1 MNRNNRIN
9 ERQGDRQLRL
19 PGNTDRGPVN
29 FESRKAVREG
39 EIMAIASTEVVSVPP
54 TMTIIGAIE
63 KMTEC
68 GFRRLPVTDAG
79 TRRLRGIVTAG
90 DIIDMM
96 GGGNKFNLVKKK
108 HAGNLVAAIN
118 ESVRAIM
125 TEKVLTIGND
135 AKIADAASLIVGKK
149 MGGLPIVDARETLV
163 GIVTERDVMKVLSSE
178 KGQGLV
184 EEIMSTSLKVT
195 GPDSPIGEAT
205 KEMITQHFRRLP
217 VVKYDV
223 LYGIITATYIMKY
236 LGTGQVFQRM
246 VTGNVAEVMALPVR
260 TLVSGNLHTIDPKK
274 NVNDAA
280 REMLAR
286 NVGALPVIE
295 DAKLVGLVTEFDLV
309 KAFARREA

>member
-19 PGNTDRGPVN
+19 PGNSDRGPVN

-63 KMTEC
+63 KMTDC

-90 DIIDMM
+90 DVIDMM
-96 GGGNKFNLVKKK
+96 GGGNKFNLVRKK
-108 HAGNLVAAIN
+108 HAGNLLAAIN
-118 ESVRAIM
+118 ESVREIM
-125 TEKVLTIGND
+125 TEKVITIRND
-135 AKIADAASLIVGKK
+135 AKIADAASLIVGKR
-149 MGGLPIVDARETLV
+149 MGGLPIVDNGEVLV

-178 KGQGLV
+178 KNQGLV

-195 GPDSPIGEAT
+195 GPETPIGEAT

-217 VVKYDV
+217 VVKDDV
-223 LYGIITATYIMKY
+223 LYGIITATDVMKY
-236 LGTGQVFQRM
+236 LGTGQVFERM

-274 NVNDAA
+274 NINEAA

-309 KAFARREA
+309 KAFARR

>member
-1 MNRNNRIN
+1 MNRNSRIN

-39 EIMAIASTEVVSVPP
+39 EIMAIASRDVVSVPP

-79 TRRLRGIVTAG
+79 TRKLRGIVTAG

-96 GGGNKFNLVKKK
+96 GGGNKYNLVKKK
-108 HAGNLVAAIN
+108 HGGNLLPALN
-118 ESVRAIM
+118 ESIREIM
-125 TEKVLTIGND
+125 TSKVVTLQSD
-135 AKIADAASLIVGKK
+135 AKIADAASLIVKK
-149 MGGLPIVDARETLV
+149 HIGGLPVVDEEEVLA
-163 GIVTERDVMKVLSSE
+163 GIVTERDVMKVLSAE
-178 KGQGLV
+178 RRAGLV
-184 EEIMSTSLKVT
+184 EEAMSTALKVT
-195 GPDSPIGEAT
+195 GPETPIGEAT
-205 KEMITQHFRRLP
+205 REMIAHRFRRLP
-217 VVKYDV
+217 VVKDDV
-223 LYGIITATYIMKY
+223 LYGIVTATDIMKY

-274 NVNDAA
+274 NVNEAA

-295 DAKLVGLVTEFDLV
+295 DARLVGLITEFDLV
-309 KAFARREA
+309 KAFTRR

>member
-39 EIMAIASTEVVSVPP
+39 EIMAIASRDVVSVPP
-54 TMTIIGAIE
+54 TMTIIGAVE

-79 TRRLRGIVTAG
+79 TRKLRGIVTAG

-96 GGGNKFNLVKKK
+96 GGGNKYNLVKKK
-108 HAGNLVAAIN
+108 HAGKLLPALN
-118 ESVRAIM
+118 ESIREIM
-125 TEKVLTIGND
+125 TEKVVTLASD
-135 AKIADAASLIVGKK
+135 AKIADAATLIVEKR
-149 MGGLPIVDARETLV
+149 MGGLPIVDVGEVLC
-163 GIVTERDVMKVLSSE
+163 GIVTERDVMKVLSAERS
-178 KGQGLV
+178 QGLV
-184 EEIMSTSLKVT
+184 EDIMSTGLKVT
-195 GPDSPIGEAT
+195 GPETTVGEAT
-205 KEMITQHFRRLP
+205 KEMITHRFRRLP
-217 VVKYDV
+217 VVKDDV
-223 LYGIITATYIMKY
+223 LYGIVTATDIMKY
-236 LGTGQVFQRM
+236 LGSGQVFQRM

-260 TLVSGNLHTIDPKK
+260 TLVSANLHTIDPKK
-274 NVNDAA
+274 NVNEAA

-295 DAKLVGLVTEFDLV
+295 DARLVGLVTEFDLV
-309 KAFARREA
+309 KAFARR

>member
-9 ERQGDRQLRL
+9 KQGDRLL
-19 PGNTDRGPVN
+19 KMPGKFDRGPVN
-29 FESRKAVREG
+29 FESRIATREG
-39 EIMAIASTEVVSVPP
+39 EIMAIASREVVSVPP
-54 TMTIIGAIE
+54 TITIIGAIE
-63 KMTEC
+63 KMTVC

-96 GGGNKFNLVKKK
+96 GGGNKFNLVRKK
-108 HAGNLVAAIN
+108 HAGNLLAAIN
-118 ESVRAIM
+118 ESVREIM
-125 TEKVLTIGND
+125 TEKVLTIGSD
-135 AKIADAASLIVGKK
+135 AKIADTASLIVGKRV
-149 MGGLPIVDARETLV
+149 GGLPIVDTGEVLV

-178 KGQGLV
+178 KNQGLV

-195 GPDSPIGEAT
+195 GPETPIGEAT
-205 KEMITQHFRRLP
+205 KKMITHHFRRLP
-217 VVKYDV
+217 VVKNDV
-223 LYGIITATYIMKY
+223 LYGIITATDIMKY

-246 VTGNVAEVMALPVR
+246 VTGNVVEVMALPVR

-274 NVNDAA
+274 NINEAA

-295 DAKLVGLVTEFDLV
+295 DAKLVGLITEFDLV
-309 KAFARREA
+309 KAFARR

>member
-9 ERQGDRQLRL
+9 ERQGDRQMRL
-19 PGNTDRGPVN
+19 PGNSDRGPVN

-39 EIMAIASTEVVSVPP
+39 EIMAIASRDVISVPP

-79 TRRLRGIVTAG
+79 TRKLRGIVTAG

-96 GGGNKFNLVKKK
+96 GGGNKYNLVRKK
-108 HAGNLVAAIN
+108 HGGNLLSALN
-118 ESVRAIM
+118 ESVREIM
-125 TEKVLTIGND
+125 TEKVVTVRTD
-135 AKIADAASLIVGKK
+135 AKIADAAALIVEKK
-149 MGGLPIVDARETLV
+149 MGGLPILEADEVLA

-178 KGQGLV
+178 KSTALV
-184 EEIMSTSLKVT
+184 EEVMSTALKVT
-195 GPDSPIGEAT
+195 GPETPIGDAT
-205 KEMITQHFRRLP
+205 REMITHRFRRLP
-217 VVKYDV
+217 VVKDDV
-223 LYGIITATYIMKY
+223 LYGIITATDIMKY

-260 TLVSGNLHTIDPKK
+260 TLVSGNLHTTDPKK
-274 NVNDAA
+274 NVNEAA

-295 DAKLVGLVTEFDLV
+295 DARLVGLVTEFDLV
-309 KAFARREA
+309 KAFLRR

>member
-1 MNRNNRIN
+1 MNRNSRIN
-9 ERQGDRQLRL
+9 KQGDRLL
-19 PGNTDRGPVN
+19 KMPGKFDRGPVN
-29 FESRKAVREG
+29 FESRIAAREG
-39 EIMAIASTEVVSVPP
+39 EIMAIASREVVSVPP
-54 TMTIIGAIE
+54 TITIIGAIE
-63 KMTEC
+63 KMTVC

-79 TRRLRGIVTAG
+79 THRLRGIVTAG

-96 GGGNKFNLVKKK
+96 GGGNKFNLVRKK
-108 HAGNLVAAIN
+108 HAGNLLAAIN
-118 ESVRAIM
+118 ESVREIM

-135 AKIADAASLIVGKK
+135 AKIADAASLIVEKR
-149 MGGLPIVDARETLV
+149 MGGLPIVDNEGVLV
-163 GIVTERDVMKVLSSE
+163 GIVTEWDVMKVLSSE
-178 KGQGLV
+178 KSQGLV

-195 GPDSPIGEAT
+195 GPETPIGEAT
-205 KEMITQHFRRLP
+205 KEMITHHFRRLP
-217 VVKYDV
+217 VVKDDV
-223 LYGIITATYIMKY
+223 LYGIITATDIMKY

-274 NVNDAA
+274 NINEAA

-309 KAFARREA
+309 NAFARR

>member
-1 MNRNNRIN
+1 MNRNNRIH

-19 PGNTDRGPVN
+19 PGNSDRGPVN

-63 KMTEC
+63 KMTDC

-90 DIIDMM
+90 DVIDMM
-96 GGGNKFNLVKKK
+96 GGGNKFNLVRKK
-108 HAGNLVAAIN
+108 HAGNLLAAIN
-118 ESVRAIM
+118 ESVREIM
-125 TEKVLTIGND
+125 TEKVITIRND
-135 AKIADAASLIVGKK
+135 AKIADAASLIVGKR
-149 MGGLPIVDARETLV
+149 MGGLPIVDNGEVLV

-178 KGQGLV
+178 KNQGLV

-195 GPDSPIGEAT
+195 GPETPIGEAT

-217 VVKYDV
+217 VVKDDV
-223 LYGIITATYIMKY
+223 LYGIITATDIMKY
-236 LGTGQVFQRM
+236 LGTGQVFERM

-274 NVNDAA
+274 NINEAA

-309 KAFARREA
+309 NAFIRR

>member
-1 MNRNNRIN
+1 
-9 ERQGDRQLRL
+9 
-19 PGNTDRGPVN
+19 
-29 FESRKAVREG
+29 
-39 EIMAIASTEVVSVPP
+39 MAIASTEVVSVPP

-63 KMTEC
+63 KMTDC

-90 DIIDMM
+90 DVIDMM
-96 GGGNKFNLVKKK
+96 GGGNKFNLVRKK
-108 HAGNLVAAIN
+108 HAGNLLAAIN
-118 ESVRAIM
+118 ESVREIM
-125 TEKVLTIGND
+125 TEKVITIRND
-135 AKIADAASLIVGKK
+135 AKIADAASLIVGKR
-149 MGGLPIVDARETLV
+149 MGGLPIVDNGEVLV

-178 KGQGLV
+178 KNQGLV

-195 GPDSPIGEAT
+195 GPETPIGEAT

-217 VVKYDV
+217 VVKDDV
-223 LYGIITATYIMKY
+223 LYGIITATDIMKY
-236 LGTGQVFQRM
+236 LGTGQVFERM

-274 NVNDAA
+274 NINEAA

-309 KAFARREA
+309 KAFARR

>member
-9 ERQGDRQLRL
+9 KQGDRLL
-19 PGNTDRGPVN
+19 KMPGKFDRGPVN
-29 FESRKAVREG
+29 FESRIAAREG
-39 EIMAIASTEVVSVPP
+39 EIMAIASKEVVSVPP
-54 TMTIIGAIE
+54 TITIIGAIE
-63 KMTEC
+63 KMTVC

-79 TRRLRGIVTAG
+79 THRLRGIVTAG

-96 GGGNKFNLVKKK
+96 GGGNKFNLVRKK
-108 HAGNLVAAIN
+108 HAGNLLAAIN
-118 ESVRAIM
+118 ESVREIM

-135 AKIADAASLIVGKK
+135 AKIADAASLIVEKR
-149 MGGLPIVDARETLV
+149 MGGLPIVDNEGVLV
-163 GIVTERDVMKVLSSE
+163 GIVTEWDVMKVLSSE
-178 KGQGLV
+178 KSQGLV

-195 GPDSPIGEAT
+195 GPETPIGEAT
-205 KEMITQHFRRLP
+205 KEMITHHFRRLP
-217 VVKYDV
+217 VVKDDV
-223 LYGIITATYIMKY
+223 LYGIITATDIMKY

-274 NVNDAA
+274 NINEAA

-309 KAFARREA
+309 KAFARR

>member
-1 MNRNNRIN
+1 MNRNSRIN
-9 ERQGDRQLRL
+9 KQGDRLL
-19 PGNTDRGPVN
+19 KMPGKFDRGPVN
-29 FESRKAVREG
+29 FESRIAAREG
-39 EIMAIASTEVVSVPP
+39 EIMAIASTVVVSVPP

-96 GGGNKFNLVKKK
+96 GGGNKFNLVRKK
-108 HAGNLVAAIN
+108 HAGNLLAAIN
-118 ESVRAIM
+118 ESVREIM
-125 TEKVLTIGND
+125 TEKVLTIRND
-135 AKIADAASLIVGKK
+135 AKIADAASLIVEKR
-149 MGGLPIVDARETLV
+149 MGGLPIVDTGGVLV

-178 KGQGLV
+178 KSQGLV

-195 GPDSPIGEAT
+195 GPETPIGEAT
-205 KEMITQHFRRLP
+205 KEMITHHFRRLP
-217 VVKYDV
+217 VVKDDV
-223 LYGIITATYIMKY
+223 LYGIITATDIMKY

-274 NVNDAA
+274 NINEAA

-309 KAFARREA
+309 NAFIRR

>member
-9 ERQGDRQLRL
+9 KQGDRLL
-19 PGNTDRGPVN
+19 KMPGKFDRGPVN
-29 FESRKAVREG
+29 FESRIATREG
-39 EIMAIASTEVVSVPP
+39 EIMAIASREVVSVPP
-54 TMTIIGAIE
+54 TIAIIGAIE
-63 KMTEC
+63 KMTVC

-96 GGGNKFNLVKKK
+96 GGGNKFNLVRKK
-108 HAGNLVAAIN
+108 HSGNLLAAIN
-118 ESVRAIM
+118 ESVREIM
-125 TEKVLTIGND
+125 TEKVLTIGSD
-135 AKIADAASLIVGKK
+135 AKIADTASLIVKK
-149 MGGLPIVDARETLV
+149 RVGGLPIVDAGEVLV

-178 KGQGLV
+178 KNQGLV

-195 GPDSPIGEAT
+195 GPETPIGEAT
-205 KEMITQHFRRLP
+205 KEMITHHFRRLP
-217 VVKYDV
+217 VVKNDV
-223 LYGIITATYIMKY
+223 LYGIITATDIMKY

-274 NVNDAA
+274 NINEAA

-309 KAFARREA
+309 KAFARR

>member
-9 ERQGDRQLRL
+9 KQGDRLL
-19 PGNTDRGPVN
+19 KMPGKFDRGPVN
-29 FESRKAVREG
+29 FESRIATREG
-39 EIMAIASTEVVSVPP
+39 EIMAIASREVVSVPP

-96 GGGNKFNLVKKK
+96 GGGNKFNLVRKK
-108 HAGNLVAAIN
+108 HAGNLLAAIN
-118 ESVRAIM
+118 ESVREIM
-125 TEKVLTIGND
+125 TEKVLTIGSD
-135 AKIADAASLIVGKK
+135 AKIADTASLIVEK
-149 MGGLPIVDARETLV
+149 MVGGLPIVDTGEVLV

-178 KGQGLV
+178 KNQGLV

-195 GPDSPIGEAT
+195 GPETPIGEAT
-205 KEMITQHFRRLP
+205 KEMITHRFRRLP
-217 VVKYDV
+217 VVKDDV
-223 LYGIITATYIMKY
+223 LYGIITATDIMKY

-274 NVNDAA
+274 NINEAA

-309 KAFARREA
+309 KAFARR

>member
-1 MNRNNRIN
+1 MNRNTSIN
-9 ERQGDRQLRL
+9 TRQGDRQLRL
-19 PGNTDRGPVN
+19 PGNSDRGPVN
-29 FESRKAVREG
+29 FESRIAVREG
-39 EIMAIASTEVVSVPP
+39 EIMAIASREVVSVPP
-54 TMTIIGAIE
+54 TITIIGAIE
-63 KMTEC
+63 KMTVC

-79 TRRLRGIVTAG
+79 TRRLRGIVTAE

-96 GGGNKFNLVKKK
+96 GGGNKFNLVRKK
-108 HAGNLVAAIN
+108 HGGNLLAAIN
-118 ESVRAIM
+118 ESVREIM
-125 TEKVLTIGND
+125 TEKVVTIGND
-135 AKIADAASLIVGKK
+135 AKIADAASLIVEKR
-149 MGGLPIVDARETLV
+149 MGGLPIVDADGVLV

-178 KGQGLV
+178 KSQGLV

-195 GPDSPIGEAT
+195 GPETPIGEAT
-205 KEMITQHFRRLP
+205 KEMITHHFRRLP
-217 VVKYDV
+217 VVKDDV
-223 LYGIITATYIMKY
+223 LYGIITATDIMKY

-274 NVNDAA
+274 NINEAA

-309 KAFARREA
+309 NAFARR